1 MVASLQA
8 VWYALMAASMAF
20 FWAVEP
26 SPLSVPLKQLAAAAE
41 VPPVAAPPALPDP
54 LAPPELLSL
63 PQAESAKAPVK
74 ATAPARTARRL
85 RKSRTGDSLVCR
97 GFQLEGAIRRL
108 SRPAYPSRTLGG
120 LGDRTPPL
128 GERPVNAGQ
137 SLGAIHFSPGRPD
150 ALERVM
156 PARI

>member
-26 SPLSVPLKQLAAAAE
+26 SPLSVPEKQLAAAAE

-85 RKSRTGDSLVCR
+85 RRSRTGDSLVCR
-97 GFQLEGAIRRL
+97 LRWVGAMRRL
-108 SRPAYPSRTLGG
+108 SRPAHPSRTVGRR
-120 LGDRTPPL
+120 GDRTPPL
-128 GERPVNAGQ
+128 GVRPVNAGR
-137 SLGAIHFSPGRPD
+137 SLGA
-150 ALERVM
+150 
-156 PARI
+156 

>member
-1 MVASLQA
+1 
-8 VWYALMAASMAF
+8 MAASMAF

-26 SPLSVPLKQLAAAAE
+26 SPLSVPEKQLAAAAE
-41 VPPVAAPPALPDP
+41 LPPVEAPPAFPDP

-63 PQAESAKAPVK
+63 PQAESAKAPVR

-85 RKSRTGDSLVCR
+85 RRSRTRMSLVCR
-97 GFQLEGAIRRL
+97 VPVGRAMRRL
-108 SRPAYPSRTLGG
+108 SRPAHPSRTVGR

-137 SLGAIHFSPGRPD
+137 SLGAMDFSPR
-150 ALERVM
+150 RT
-156 PARI
+156 